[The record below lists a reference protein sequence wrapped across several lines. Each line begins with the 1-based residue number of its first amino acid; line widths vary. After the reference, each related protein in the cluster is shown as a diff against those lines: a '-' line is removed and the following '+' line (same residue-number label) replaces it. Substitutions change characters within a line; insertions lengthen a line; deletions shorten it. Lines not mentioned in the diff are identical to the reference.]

1 MKYKSIS
8 VFFPAFNEQ
17 ENIKKCILSAKK
29 YLARHFKDYEIIVVA
44 SGSTDKTA
52 EIVKALAARDG
63 HIKLVNQNILGYGAA
78 LRSGFSSSSK
88 ELIFYTDSDNQF
100 NIEEMDK
107 LFPLLKSH
115 DVVSGYRINRKDPIS
130 RIIVADVYNLL
141 IRSLFN
147 LKVRDIDASF
157 KIFKRKVL
165 KSMKL
170 KSRTGLIDAEVL
182 IKARNRGFSIGQIGV
197 THYARTQGQTRYAIG
212 KRNDFF
218 AIVKPKVVIDILKE
232 IKTLWRDLK

>member
-1 MKYKSIS
+1 MLSIIIPTLNEGKYLPLLLDS
-8 VFFPAFNEQ
+8 
-17 ENIKKCILSAKK
+17 IKKQS
-29 YLARHFKDYEIIVVA
+29 FKDYEIIVVA